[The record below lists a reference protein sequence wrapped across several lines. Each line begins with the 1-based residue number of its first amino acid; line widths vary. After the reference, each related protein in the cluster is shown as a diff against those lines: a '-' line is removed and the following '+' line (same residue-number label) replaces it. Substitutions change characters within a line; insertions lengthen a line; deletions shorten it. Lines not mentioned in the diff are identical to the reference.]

1 MFVCVC
7 VYLEACVSV
16 YVCLYVYLEV
26 CVCVCVCVCLCVRRV
41 CVSVFMDYSINYN
54 VYNDSERDDQSLIRT
69 LMTMI
74 REVLVLINVV

>member
-1 MFVCVC
+1 MRACVC
-7 VYLEACVSV
+7 VSLSGSIVD
-16 YVCLYVYLEV
+16 
-26 CVCVCVCVCLCVRRV
+26 V